1 MFRPCC
7 MLNKIKYCVCV
18 LAMLLCSRL
27 LPAQQQLADS
37 TAITTDTLSRNTET
51 PILVG
56 TVEITGNRKTKDFII
71 LREIPFRTGETYPL
85 SVLLEKF
92 EDARR
97 QLMNTTLF
105 HTVVVAAKHFEGS
118 TVTISVAV
126 KERWYLFPVP
136 FLKPVDRNLNQW
148 LVEQKASLNRVN
160 YGMRLKYYNASGRN
174 DKLSALVGL
183 GYTRQISLSYDRLYI
198 DRKFK
203 WGMTFGFATGKNKE
217 VNYNTVGDKQ
227 VFVKVSDEF
236 LSNYTNAFLQLTYRR
251 KIKTRHSFGIAYARQ
266 EVGDTIA
273 ALNPE
278 FFNSGRKKVSYPE
291 LYYGM
296 TYYDLDYIPYPTKGY
311 AAQVTVEKKGLSRS
325 MNLTNF
331 SVRGAGYWH
340 VLPKTF
346 FGLNVYGSIRFP
358 FRQPYFNQR
367 FLGYGDTYMQGYEYY
382 VTDGVAGGFLKAS
395 FTRELLNFRI
405 RIPPL
410 KKGKEAEHIPI
421 RIFGKVFGNTGYVH
435 NPEPGDNRLGN
446 QMLYSGGFG
455 IDFLTFY
462 DITFKLEW
470 SFNQLGQNGIFVHRK
485 SIF

>member
-1 MFRPCC
+1 
-7 MLNKIKYCVCV
+7 MLVI
-18 LAMLLCSRL
+18 LLCTRV
-27 LPAQQQLADS
+27 LPAQQQLTDS
-37 TAITTDTLSRNTET
+37 TAVPTDTSARNTDT

-105 HTVVVAAKHFEGS
+105 HSVVVAAKNFEG
-118 TVTISVAV
+118 TKVTISVAV

-183 GYTRQISLSYDRLYI
+183 GYTRQLSISYDRLYI

-203 WGMTFGFATGKNKE
+203 WGMSFGFTTGKNKE
-217 VNYNTVGDKQ
+217 VNFNTVSDKQ
-227 VFVKVSDEF
+227 VFIKVNDDF
-236 LSNYTNAFLQLTYRR
+236 LNNYTNAYLQLTYRR
-251 KIKTRHSFGIAYARQ
+251 KIKTRHSFGIAYTRQ

-273 ALNPE
+273 LLNPS
-278 FFNSGRKKVSYPE
+278 FFNDGKIKVAYPE

-311 AAQVTVEKKGLSRS
+311 AAQVTVEKKGLSRD
-325 MNLTNF
+325 MNLTNI

-346 FGLNVYGSIRFP
+346 FGLSAYGSIRFP
-358 FRQPYFNQR
+358 FKQPYFNQR
-367 FLGYGDTYMQGYEYY
+367 FLGYGDTYLQGYEYY
-382 VTDGVAGGFLKAS
+382 VTDGVAGGYLKAS
-395 FTRELLNFRI
+395 LTHELVNFRI

-410 KKGKEAEHIPI
+410 KKGKEAEHIPV

-435 NPEPGDNRLGN
+435 NPEPGNNQLGN
-446 QMLYSGGFG
+446 KMLYSGGFG
-455 IDFLTFY
+455 IDILTFY